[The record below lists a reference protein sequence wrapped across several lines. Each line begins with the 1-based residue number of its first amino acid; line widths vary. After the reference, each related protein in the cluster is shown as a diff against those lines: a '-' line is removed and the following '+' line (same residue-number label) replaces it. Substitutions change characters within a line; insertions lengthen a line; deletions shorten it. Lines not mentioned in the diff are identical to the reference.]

1 LRCFVLIESLYVKI
15 ALGEK
20 FFVFFLVLKGLE
32 GWLFCADGTAGEGR
46 KKKIKN

>member
-1 LRCFVLIESLYVKI
+1 
-15 ALGEK
+15 
-20 FFVFFLVLKGLE
+20 VLKGLE